1 MASSDCFHP
10 RVLYRTTKPTALI
23 ISLLTILR
31 AASAAPRTATVA
43 SFCSVPG
50 APRICVTT
58 LPGDEDI
65 DGDLRAR
72 VAGEISGRLGLSFV
86 TEDGSR
92 GDDSFSHSIC
102 VAPHP
107 NPSGYA
113 IGILAHPAE
122 EGRGG
127 NRRKKKTPRPPRKN
141 TASAPF
147 FVDFCP
153 GNGDRLG
160 RRLATASSDGGGPRE
175 LLAKAVRPF
184 GRTILDLT
192 AGLGRDA
199 AVLAAKGAE
208 AVFLAERDPV
218 VHALLR
224 DGLRRLDLAADAGGA
239 PPGMERL
246 RLLEVGDAADLCRKI
261 SDGRCTFGVL
271 PDVCYLDPM
280 FPRRTKSAAVKKD
293 LQILH
298 GLVGPGDVRLG
309 EERDLLS
316 AALALAGERVVV
328 KRPKNCRPLGFS
340 DVDEAAPPLGF
351 PIRRP
356 SYEVRGSTSRWDVYI
371 MSS

>member
-1 MASSDCFHP
+1 MASSDCFYP
-10 RVLYRTTKPTALI
+10 RGLYRTTKPIALI

-50 APRICVTT
+50 TPRICVTT
-58 LPGDEDI
+58 LPGDDTVVQTEEDI

-72 VAGEISGRLGLSFV
+72 IAGEISGRLGLSFV
-86 TEDGSR
+86 AEDGSR

-141 TASAPF
+141 TAPAPF

-239 PPGMERL
+239 PPGMGRL

-340 DVDEAAPPLGF
+340 DVDEAA
-351 PIRRP
+351 

-371 MSS
+371 VSS